1 MKIRSGLNFLRL
13 RLSDWLKRLG
23 HALVRAAKAVW
34 TGLEYLLG
42 DDGHWKV
49 MRRLLAIAGV
59 LFLGMAARYGWL
71 ANMKLDWLAAL
82 FGPILG
88 VEYPWRVSP

>member
-1 MKIRSGLNFLRL
+1 MKRLIGQACLRL
-13 RLSDWLKRLG
+13 RRGLAAIG
-23 HALVRAAKAVW
+23 HTLVHAANAVW

-42 DDGHWKV
+42 DDAHWKV

-88 VEYPWRVSP
+88 VEYPWQVSP

>member
-1 MKIRSGLNFLRL
+1 MKRLTGLTFLRL

-23 HALVRAAKAVW
+23 HALVHAAKAVW

-42 DDGHWKV
+42 DEVHWKV
-49 MRRLLAIAGV
+49 INRLLKVAVVIAIILAV
-59 LFLGMAARYGWL
+59 RYGWL
-71 ANMKLDWLAAL
+71 ANEKLDWLASL

-88 VEYPWRVSP
+88 VEYPWRVIP